1 MKKLMIVAAGA
12 ILAANSYG
20 IAVTNCHKTVELDCP
35 QIVFKLTATG
45 KTVAQTEKE
54 DSVYSSVA
62 NLKVSKG
69 ALVLFGEKTVD
80 SLTGEADCC
89 YPTYSLYLPVKV
101 GKTDYKFA
109 FLALELNKWSIFG
122 KNVEKLEAAMLD
134 GKTKKVSLESDLGIF
149 FTEEDS
155 VVDEDELPFDEITG
169 VTLAA
174 AAFGKASYSYI
185 YKEGKGVCNVCTITE
200 GGTLVPGNYSGWF
213 AGYCD
218 AEDDA
223 FLCLNCVCS
232 DIRIFGGTW
241 KAKYNKA
248 WSKMNGWKS
257 AASYAFGSATLADMV
272 DQELE

>member
-20 IAVTNCHKTVELDCP
+20 IAVTNCHNKIELDCP
-35 QIVFKLTATG
+35 QIVFKLTASG
-45 KTVAQTEKE
+45 KTVVETMTD
-54 DSVYSSVA
+54 DSVYSSVV

-69 ALVLFGEKTVD
+69 ALVLFGEKTID
-80 SLTGEADCC
+80 DLTGYEDCC

-101 GKTDYKFA
+101 GKANYKFA
-109 FLALELNKWSIFG
+109 FLALDLNKWSVFG
-122 KNVEKLEAAMLD
+122 KNIEKLEAAMID
-134 GKTKKVSLESDLGIF
+134 GKTKKVSLESDLGLF
-149 FTEEDS
+149 FTDEDS
-155 VVDEDELPFDEITG
+155 DTSIDDFDEITG

-174 AAFGKASYSYI
+174 AAFGKATYGYY
-185 YKEGKGVCNVCTITE
+185 YKETKNACSGCTVSE
-200 GGTLVPGNYSGWF
+200 GGALVPGNYSGWF

-218 AEDDA
+218 AADGSL
-223 FLCLNCVCS
+223 LCLNCDCS

-257 AASYAFGSATLADMV
+257 AATYAFGSATLSNMV
-272 DQELE
+272 EEEIE

>member
-20 IAVTNCHKTVELDCP
+20 IAVTNCHNEVKLDCP

-45 KTVAQTEKE
+45 KTVAQTEKD
-54 DSVYSSVA
+54 DSVYSSV
-62 NLKVSKG
+62 NSLKVSKG
-69 ALVLFGEKTVD
+69 ALVLFGEKTID

-101 GKTDYKFA
+101 GKENYKFA
-109 FLALELNKWSIFG
+109 FLALELNKWSVFG
-122 KNVEKLEAAMLD
+122 KNLEKLEAAMAD
-134 GKTKKVSLESDLGIF
+134 SKTKKVSLESDLGLF
-149 FTEEDS
+149 FTDEDS
-155 VVDEDELPFDEITG
+155 STDVDSFDEITG

-174 AAFGKASYSYI
+174 AAFGKATYGYY
-185 YKEGKGVCNVCTITE
+185 YKESKNACTGCTVSE
-200 GGTLVPGNYSGWF
+200 GGALVPGNYSGWF

-248 WSKMNGWKS
+248 WSKQNGWKS
-257 AASYAFGSATLADMV
+257 AASYAFGGTTLAQM
-272 DQELE
+272 LEEEVE